1 MAEASKESLLPDVWG
16 GFAAMLVALPQALAF
31 GVAIFSPLGAE
42 RAAEGALAGFIGASA
57 LGVVAAAAG
66 GAPRLV
72 SAPCAPAA
80 AVLAGLAAAIA
91 STRGPGAAAAL
102 LLVTAVLS
110 GALQVA
116 YGLLGGGRLIKYI
129 PYPVVT
135 GYLSGVAVLIF
146 LSQFP
151 KLLVLPKGTGLLAG
165 LASPDLWS
173 GPGLIVGLV
182 AIVGMVLAP
191 KLAPKAPAP
200 VVGLGAGVAAYWTL
214 SLLVPSLATL
224 AGNTLVVGALPSTEG
239 GAWSGF
245 LSRWGALAGLGLA
258 DVRGVL
264 MPAATLSV
272 LLSIDTLKTCVVV
285 DALTRSRHDSN
296 RELVGQGLGNLASAV
311 LGGAPGAGT
320 MGATLINVSSG
331 GRTRLSGVLAG
342 AFALAAFLLA
352 GGLVAWV
359 PVPAL
364 AGILLVVAW
373 RMFDRKSLRLLRQR
387 STLFDFA
394 VSATVIV
401 VAVGVGLIA
410 AAGAGL
416 ALAILLFTRDLAKG
430 TVIRRKVS
438 GDRISSRQR
447 RLPEE
452 REALKEL
459 GAQTVVCEL
468 QGNLFFGT
476 TDQLYSEL
484 DEDLKTRR
492 FVILDLKRVQSVDF
506 TAVHILKLIEDCL
519 HVKDGR
525 LLLCSL
531 PQNLPSGQALDAY
544 FAEVGLIKPKRFV
557 TICHELDAALE
568 AVEDRLL
575 EEAGRRQPHS
585 PVPLRPEELEFFR
598 GFDAASLDVLRGI
611 LVEREIAPEEQVFR
625 CGDAGDEIFLIRKGQ
640 VRILL
645 PSDGGHG
652 HHVATFGRSDFFGEV
667 SFLDHGRRTADAV
680 AITPTL
686 LYAIS
691 RERFDE
697 LSRTHPALGAQLFA
711 RLARA
716 EALRLRQADAEL
728 RALQES

>member
-1 MAEASKESLLPDVWG
+1 MTEASKRSVLPDVWG

-31 GVAIFSPLGAE
+31 GVAIFSPLGGE
-42 RAAEGALAGFIGASA
+42 HAAEGALAGFLGASA
-57 LGVVAAAAG
+57 LGIVAAAAG

-91 STRGPGAAAAL
+91 AAKGPGPAAAL
-102 LLVTAVLS
+102 LLVTALLS
-110 GALQVA
+110 GAFQVA

-135 GYLSGVAVLIF
+135 GYLSGVAILIF

-151 KLLVLPKGTGLLAG
+151 KLLVLPKGTALLEG
-165 LASPDLWS
+165 IASPALWS
-173 GPGLIVGLV
+173 GPGLAVGLA
-182 AIVGMVLAP
+182 AILGMALAP

-200 VVGLGAGVAAYWTL
+200 VVGLIAGVGAYWAA
-214 SLLVPSLATL
+214 SLAAPGLRSL
-224 AGNTLVVGALPSTEG
+224 AGNPLVVGALPTAEG
-239 GAWSGF
+239 GAWASF
-245 LSRWGALAGLGLA
+245 VSRWGSLAALSL
-258 DVRGVL
+258 DDMRGVL

-401 VAVGVGLIA
+401 VAVAVGLIA

-416 ALAILLFTRDLAKG
+416 ALAILLFTRDLARG
-430 TVIRRKVS
+430 TVIRRKVY
-438 GDRISSRQR
+438 GDRVSSRQR

-459 GAQTVVCEL
+459 GSQTVVCEL

-484 DEDLKTRR
+484 DEDLKSRR

-519 HVKDGR
+519 HVKNGR
-525 LLLCSL
+525 LFLCSL
-531 PQNLPSGQALDAY
+531 PQSLPTGQALDAY

-557 TICHELDAALE
+557 TICHELDSALE
-568 AVEDRLL
+568 QVEDRLL
-575 EEAGRRQPHS
+575 EESGRRQPHS
-585 PVPLRPEELEFFR
+585 PVPLKTEELDFFR
-598 GFDAASLDVLRGI
+598 GFDSSSLETLRGI
-611 LVEREIAPEEQVFR
+611 LAERELAPDEKVFSY
-625 CGDAGDEIFLIRKGQ
+625 GDAGDEIFLIRKGQ

-645 PSDGGHG
+645 PSEGGRA
-652 HHVATFGRSDFFGEV
+652 HHIATFGRSDFFGEV
-667 SFLDHGRRTADAV
+667 SFLDRGRRTADAV
-680 AITPTL
+680 AITPTM
-686 LYAIS
+686 LYAVS

-697 LSRTHPALGAQLFA
+697 LSRAHPDLGAQLFA

-728 RALQES
+728 RALQDS